1 MLLVGASRLVMDCG
15 SEEEGIP
22 GNLSPVPRRLCNLE
36 AFAYLLQIQI
46 PDFFLLSS
54 FSPYRFFQ
62 SPFPF

>member
-1 MLLVGASRLVMDCG
+1 MGASRLVMDRG
-15 SEEEGIP
+15 SEEEGVP
-22 GNLSPVPRRLCNLE
+22 GNLSTVPGRLCNWE
-36 AFAYLLQIQI
+36 AFACLWQIQI